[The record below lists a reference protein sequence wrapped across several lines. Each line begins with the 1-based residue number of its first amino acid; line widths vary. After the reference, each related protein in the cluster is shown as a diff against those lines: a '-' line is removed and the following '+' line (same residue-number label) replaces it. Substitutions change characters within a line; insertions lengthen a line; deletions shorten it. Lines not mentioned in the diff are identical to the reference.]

1 MSLMCI
7 LGAYFLLQLIYVYN
21 DVSVGIVLRRCTQ
34 GQGIGKRNMQNM
46 ELECKTMREIK
57 NETKSTDV
65 HEWKTA
71 ENEMLMLFDVSMCN
85 CFCCPLTPSLQC
97 CECNIEKNVCRRPSK
112 GTCTYVGISA
122 IHIYVLICFPTSPL
136 LCSLTPQRI
145 FSFILNNAR

>member
-1 MSLMCI
+1 MCI

-97 CECNIEKNVCRRPSK
+97 CECNIEKNVCRRPSE

-122 IHIYVLICFPTSPL
+122 IHIYVLICLRL
-136 LCSLTPQRI
+136 LCYAHSSKDFL
-145 FSFILNNAR
+145 FHFE

>member
-122 IHIYVLICFPTSPL
+122 IHIYVLICLRL
-136 LCSLTPQRI
+136 LCYAHSLLKG
-145 FSFILNNAR
+145 FSLSF